1 VNRTKVSD
9 VIRDL
14 SDDDLEAA
22 FRLDQACF
30 EPEIAYDR
38 SELRWL
44 MDRPGALGLAVEA
57 GGRLAAFAIAERR
70 GRMGHLVTI
79 DIAASARRRGIGR
92 RLFAEISRRLREAGG
107 DEIRLEVD
115 VRNGGAIRFYESLG
129 FETTRTL
136 KSYYGRGLDGFEMVR
151 RI

>member
-1 VNRTKVSD
+1 VGA

-14 SDDDLEAA
+14 RDDDLEGA

-30 EPEIAYDR
+30 DPDIAYDR

-44 MDRPGALGLAVEA
+44 MDRPGGIGVAVED
-57 GGRLAAFAIAERR
+57 GGGLVAFAIAERR

-79 DIAASARRRGIGR
+79 DIAPSARRRGLGR
-92 RLFAEISRRLREAGG
+92 RLFTEVSRRLREAGAE
-107 DEIRLEVD
+107 EIRLEVD
-115 VRNGGAIRFYESLG
+115 VRNRGAIRFYESLG

-136 KSYYGRGLDGFEMVR
+136 KSYYGRGLDGYEMVR
-151 RI
+151 GI